1 VTTTVS
7 HPPHIRHSFL
17 FRIMFAKSFTTA
29 FVAAA
34 GLAQT
39 AFAQGAS
46 QLQLAGVKANFERT
60 SRGHKIP
67 GQMLISCRRGPA
79 RAPVLAHL

>member
-1 VTTTVS
+1 VTS
-7 HPPHIRHSFL
+7 AFPHSSYIRHSFL

-60 SRGHKIP
+60 SRGHKIWVR
-67 GQMLISCRRGPA
+67 C
-79 RAPVLAHL
+79 